1 MTTERYISPFVQGQ
15 FPQFYKEYGPNF
27 IAFVRAYY
35 EWLESSENPLGQ
47 ARSMYS
53 YADIDETLN
62 NFVIN
67 FKNKY
72 MLSLPENISSDKRLT
87 IKHITDLYRA
97 KGSARAYELL
107 FRILFNEDLQVYIP
121 GNDLFR
127 LSNNSYIKPEYIE
140 VSNNSYLAKLVGR
153 TIQTS
158 DGLGEAVVESYST
171 KTVDNKIINV
181 LTLSSVTGSFK
192 YKQKILCSDLY
203 VNSLEDTIGAF
214 EYNKLTTSEKSQY
227 SLALTPDSS
236 PFILGSLSAIGIMN
250 GGTGFSVGESLLVN
264 SSNGKDGIARV
275 AAVRDENGKVTFT
288 LIDGGSGFSVNAAVT
303 VTGGGGSGATFKVG
317 NLIDKEVFRINIDDI
332 EDANTTILD
341 TSADGCNL
349 SITALSGGNFFPG
362 DNVYSAAQVNVITTD
377 VSYLVSNNMANG
389 ESLSNSTLGI
399 SSLVA
404 HRVDKSLVYLNGSDI
419 NNANLTIGTTLIS
432 NTTSSVIT
440 INSKFAIQNTY
451 GNGTVSFVNSS
462 LITVTGDFGYFVPT
476 YGIVSGNTGA
486 TATVTSITRNTNWTN
501 FTKPSLNYKNLD
513 ASIESALITYD
524 LEVGTIAFLSQ
535 INPGQGYSSN
545 PTVSIKE
552 QVIYDLGIV
561 DGSGYKGFNAS
572 VEATAGTATGIVT
585 SVDIIDSG
593 FGYAEKTFANLSSL
607 DTNNQTVVTSK
618 IVIDEHGVGI
628 GRLDTRSGFL
638 SDTQHIIDS
647 KYWQTQSYDLITSRM
662 LETYE
667 TFVRDLVHPSG
678 IALFGTYRILSSVD
692 ATAGGPVQLQT
703 TFA

>member
-1 MTTERYISPFVQGQ
+1 
-15 FPQFYKEYGPNF
+15 
-27 IAFVRAYY
+27 
-35 EWLESSENPLGQ
+35 
-47 ARSMYS
+47 
-53 YADIDETLN
+53 
-62 NFVIN
+62 
-67 FKNKY
+67 
-72 MLSLPENISSDKRLT
+72 
-87 IKHITDLYRA
+87 
-97 KGSARAYELL
+97 
-107 FRILFNEDLQVYIP
+107 
-121 GNDLFR
+121 
-127 LSNNSYIKPEYIE
+127 
-140 VSNNSYLAKLVGR
+140 
-153 TIQTS
+153 
-158 DGLGEAVVESYST
+158 
-171 KTVDNKIINV
+171 
-181 LTLSSVTGSFK
+181 
-192 YKQKILCSDLY
+192 
-203 VNSLEDTIGAF
+203 
-214 EYNKLTTSEKSQY
+214 
-227 SLALTPDSS
+227 
-236 PFILGSLSAIGIMN
+236 
-250 GGTGFSVGESLLVN
+250 
-264 SSNGKDGIARV
+264 
-275 AAVRDENGKVTFT
+275 
-288 LIDGGSGFSVNAAVT
+288 
-303 VTGGGGSGATFKVG
+303 
-317 NLIDKEVFRINIDDI
+317 
-332 EDANTTILD
+332 
-341 TSADGCNL
+341 
-349 SITALSGGNFFPG
+349 
-362 DNVYSAAQVNVITTD
+362 
-377 VSYLVSNNMANG
+377 MANG

-399 SSLVA
+399 SNLVA
-404 HRVDKSLVYLNGSDI
+404 HRVDKSLVYLNGSGI

-462 LITVTGDFGYFVPT
+462 LITATGNFGYFVPT

-524 LEVGTIAFLSQ
+524 LEVGTITFLSQ
-535 INPGQGYSSN
+535 INSGQGYSSN

-618 IVIDEHGVGI
+618 IVIDEHGVGT

-667 TFVRDLVHPSG
+667 TLVRDLVHPSG

-692 ATAGGPVQLQT
+692 VAAGGPVQLQT